1 MDTRYSFDKSA
12 LNNYNFLL
20 WFEEESNN
28 KKLDNVPPMPRL
40 ESDEEEVK
48 NSTGIKAL
56 ALNKLPASQ
65 VLTRRPASIIS

>member
-1 MDTRYSFDKSA
+1 MDTRYSFDNSA

-20 WFEEESNN
+20 WLEEESTK

-40 ESDEEEVK
+40 KSDEEEVK

-56 ALNKLPASQ
+56 ALNKLTASQ
-65 VLTRRPASIIS
+65 SLTRRPASIIS